1 MIKSMKFEAKNL
13 KELGEMTMREMTME
27 EMEEVT
33 GGNNDKQKK
42 QYIEELVYNIQKLF
56 Y

>member
-1 MIKSMKFEAKNL
+1 MKFEAKNL

-33 GGNNDKQKK
+33 GGNGKMI
-42 QYIEELVYNIQKLF
+42 IEEIVDKITRRIF
-56 Y
+56 G

>member
-1 MIKSMKFEAKNL
+1 MKFEAKNL

-33 GGNNDKQKK
+33 GGNGKMF
-42 QYIEELVYNIQKLF
+42 IEEMVDKITRRIF
-56 Y
+56 G